1 MIALTVVVPVY
12 NSAAYLDECI
22 QSLLAQTLT
31 NCEFIFVNDGS
42 KDNSQNII
50 ESYQKKDSRIVLINQ
65 ENQGVS
71 VARNNGIAIA
81 KGNYIGFVDA
91 DDTVEKDMYQTLY
104 TIATQNQIDV
114 VVSRVKKEQD
124 GVVVSHT
131 HPFASEVVFD
141 EEYIH
146 NQIIPYMVQKDNLN
160 TACNKIYKSDVIN
173 QHQIRF
179 PKGVALGEDG
189 LFNMKAISFAK
200 SLFFTDYT
208 GYFYREVAGSATRNI
223 VEKDYFKQTLA
234 VYQFDFT
241 QFLSGKVNIKNE
253 QQLKGLRLIDKVL
266 AIVAIYLNAKKSGSF
281 SSRYRYVRNMIHN
294 DEVQK
299 NIHQLWNEV
308 TLNKS
313 KFEKFILYCIKSKWM
328 FCIVLATQY
337 SYLRNKK

>member
-1 MIALTVVVPVY
+1 MIAVSVVVPVY

-22 QSLLAQTLT
+22 QSLLAQTLP

-42 KDNSQNII
+42 KDNSQSII
-50 ESYQKKDSRIVLINQ
+50 ESHQKNDSRIVLINQ

-71 VARNNGIAIA
+71 VARSNGIDIA

-91 DDTVEKDMYQTLY
+91 DDVVERDMFQTLH
-104 TIATQNQIDV
+104 TIATQNQVEI

-124 GVVVSHT
+124 GVVVSHP
-131 HPFASEVVFD
+131 HPFANDVVFD
-141 EEYIH
+141 SEYIH
-146 NQIIPYMVQKDNLN
+146 NQMIPYMIQKDNLN
-160 TACNKIYKSDVIN
+160 SACNKIYQLDFIN

-189 LFNMKAISFAK
+189 LFNMKALSFAK
-200 SLFFTDYT
+200 NIIFTDYT

-241 QFLSGKVNIKNE
+241 QFLNGKVNIKNE
-253 QQLKGLRLIDKVL
+253 QQLKGVRLIDKVL
-266 AIVAIYLNAKKSGSF
+266 AIVAIYLNAKNSGSF

-294 DEVQK
+294 SEVQK
-299 NIHQLWNEV
+299 NIHQLWTEV
-308 TLNKS
+308 TQNKS

>member
-1 MIALTVVVPVY
+1 MIAISIVVPVY

-22 QSLLAQTLT
+22 QSLLDQTLT

-42 KDNSQNII
+42 KDNSQSII
-50 ESYQKKDSRIVLINQ
+50 ETHQKNDSRIVLINQ

-71 VARNNGIAIA
+71 VARSNGIAIA
-81 KGNYIGFVDA
+81 KGTYIGFVDA
-91 DDTVEKDMYQTLY
+91 DDVVEKDMFQTLH
-104 TIATQNQIDV
+104 TIATQNQADV

-124 GVVVSHT
+124 GVVVSHP
-131 HPFASEVVFD
+131 HPFATDVVFD
-141 EEYIH
+141 TEYIH
-146 NQIIPYMVQKDNLN
+146 NQIIPYMIQKDNLN
-160 TACNKIYKSDVIN
+160 SACNKIYRLDFIN

-189 LFNMKAISFAK
+189 LFNMKALTFAK
-200 SLFFTDYT
+200 NIIFTDYT

-241 QFLSGKVNIKNE
+241 QFLNGKVNIKNE

-266 AIVAIYLNAKKSGSF
+266 AIVAIYLNAKNSGSF

-294 DEVQK
+294 NEVQK
-299 NIHQLWNEV
+299 NIHQLWDEV

>member
-1 MIALTVVVPVY
+1 MIAISIVVPVY

-31 NCEFIFVNDGS
+31 HCEFIFVNDGS
-42 KDNSQNII
+42 KDDSQSII
-50 ESYQKKDSRIVLINQ
+50 ELHQKNDSRIVLINQ

-71 VARNNGIAIA
+71 TARSNGIAIA
-81 KGNYIGFVDA
+81 KGTYIGFVDA
-91 DDTVEKDMYQTLY
+91 DDTVEKDMFQNLY
-104 TIATQNQIDV
+104 TIATQNQADI

-124 GVVVSHT
+124 GVVVSNP
-131 HPFASEVVFD
+131 HPFASDVVFD
-141 EEYIH
+141 AEYIH
-146 NQIIPYMVQKDNLN
+146 NQIIPYMIQKDNLN
-160 TACNKIYKSDVIN
+160 SACNKIYRLEFIN

-189 LFNMKAISFAK
+189 LFNTKALSFAK
-200 SLFFTDYT
+200 SIIFTDYT

-241 QFLSGKVNIKNE
+241 QFLNGKVNIKNE

-266 AIVAIYLNAKKSGSF
+266 AIVAIYLNAKNSGSF

-299 NIHQLWNEV
+299 NIHQLWDEV

>member
-1 MIALTVVVPVY
+1 MIAVSVVVPVY
-12 NSAAYLDECI
+12 NSADYLDECI

-50 ESYQKKDSRIVLINQ
+50 ELHQKNDSRIVLINQ

-71 VARNNGIAIA
+71 VARSNGIAIA

-91 DDTVEKDMYQTLY
+91 DDTVEKDMFQTLY
-104 TIATQNQIDV
+104 TVATQNQVDV

-124 GVVVSHT
+124 GVVVSHQ
-131 HPFASEVVFD
+131 HPFAVDAAFNS
-141 EEYIH
+141 EYIH
-146 NQIIPYMVQKDNLN
+146 NQIIPYMIQKDNLN
-160 TACNKIYKSDVIN
+160 SACNKIYKLDFIN

-189 LFNMKAISFAK
+189 LFNMKALSFAK
-200 SLFFTDYT
+200 NIFFINYT
-208 GYFYREVAGSATRNI
+208 GYFYREVIGSATRNI
-223 VEKDYFKQTLA
+223 IEKDYFKQTLA
-234 VYQFDFT
+234 VYQFDFSE
-241 QFLSGKVNIKNE
+241 FLNRKVNIKNE
-253 QQLKGLRLIDKVL
+253 QQLKGLRLIEKVV
-266 AIVAIYLNAKKSGSF
+266 AIVAIYLNAKNSGSF

-294 DEVQK
+294 EEVQK
-299 NIHQLWNEV
+299 NIRQLLTEV
-308 TLNKS
+308 TRNKS

>member
-1 MIALTVVVPVY
+1 MIAVSVVVPVY
-12 NSAAYLDECI
+12 NSADYLDECI

-50 ESYQKKDSRIVLINQ
+50 ELHQKYDSRIVLINQ

-71 VARNNGIAIA
+71 VARTNGIAIA

-91 DDTVEKDMYQTLY
+91 DDTVEKDMFQTLY
-104 TIATQNQIDV
+104 TVATQNQVDV

-124 GVVVSHT
+124 GVVVSHQ
-131 HPFASEVVFD
+131 HPFAVDTVFD
-141 EEYIH
+141 FEYIH
-146 NQIIPYMVQKDNLN
+146 NQIIPYMIQKDNLN
-160 TACNKIYKSDVIN
+160 SACNKIYKLDFIN

-189 LFNMKAISFAK
+189 LFNMKALSFAK
-200 SLFFTDYT
+200 NIFFTNYT
-208 GYFYREVAGSATRNI
+208 GYFYREVIGSATRNI
-223 VEKDYFKQTLA
+223 IEKDYFKQTLA
-234 VYQFDFT
+234 VYQFDFSE
-241 QFLSGKVNIKNE
+241 FLNRKVNIKNE
-253 QQLKGLRLIDKVL
+253 QQLKGLRLIEKVV
-266 AIVAIYLNAKKSGSF
+266 AIVAIYLNAKNSGSF

-294 DEVQK
+294 EEAQK
-299 NIHQLWNEV
+299 NIRQLWTEV
-308 TLNKS
+308 TRNKS